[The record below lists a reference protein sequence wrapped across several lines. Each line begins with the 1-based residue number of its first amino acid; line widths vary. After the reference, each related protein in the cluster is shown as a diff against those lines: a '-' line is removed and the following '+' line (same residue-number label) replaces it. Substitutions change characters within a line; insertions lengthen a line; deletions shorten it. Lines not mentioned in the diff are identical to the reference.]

1 LKSGLI
7 LGRDP
12 EESTWRWDLL
22 DDEITSG
29 HLSTKVADN
38 ADADRRS
45 CFGQYCTPSVCPG
58 PCISDGIGQNFDFCD
73 RCVRCSCV
81 VKMEDALF
89 LISQHGT
96 MNSRSQIQAGSK
108 VGKCRLLPEAACE
121 MILSAIQFLFKLDSG
136 NRGSLT
142 LSILRSLPALLLHCN
157 HDSVLKVRQLLQ
169 DAADLVFMPD
179 VKPTIRSAA
188 ARMMSALAYGDG
200 WGIILLQ
207 NAKNLEHALINFQ
220 RKFGLVCSIE
230 EPSDQE
236 SMARLHS
243 AFLAAGGIATAL
255 ASHYVNLRG
264 ISTCCEGIHSDHS
277 FSRYGGEN
285 LAFAVPLIVDLVVN
299 CVVCHEREQ
308 HSLVRTAYQAVDQL
322 GMRFGGNA
330 ITIVGDPSIK
340 KCIYSKLVSMVDE
353 NDLLF
358 SAFFAIF
365 YSITGIEDL
374 KNKLLEEVASAV
386 VPDLIV
392 QGKEDLISRFA
403 ALCHTEPEELILR
416 EFPYI
421 MAHLFL
427 VKSGGKGLQY
437 EDAVQ
442 LALKLG
448 ACETEA
454 DKAAII
460 NDNASETLD
469 IVLWEVCQYETE
481 GEKRYRTDFFG
492 RICNLYCGPGIGG
505 EDEYSV
511 TDQPLSIIMQHH
523 SFKHYYSRLMHNIFT
538 DYFKS
543 EGSLLSDQLRAL
555 KLVNF
560 TIPLLGIFLDEHF
573 AYLESILKSAQ
584 HIPQLQEFV
593 CRVWS
598 TLIRSLGPTSLQIKT
613 NLSQI
618 VVNLLSLGESYPE
631 LVASTIEFLLVEHR
645 SQLEV
650 EIKLIP
656 SVETNRPELQRA
668 AAILH
673 GYFSQESN
681 LAALIEVGLQHLFFK
696 PFALLYA
703 YLVVF
708 ISDDLLTKT

>member
-1 LKSGLI
+1 MI
-7 LGRDP
+7 FGRDP
-12 EESTWRWDLL
+12 QEITWRWDLL
-22 DDEITSG
+22 DDDEDDVTSG
-29 HLSTKVADN
+29 LPSAKLAEN
-38 ADADRRS
+38 ADTDEKS
-45 CFGQYCTPSVCPG
+45 CFGEYYTPSFNHV
-58 PCISDGIGQNFDFCD
+58 SSSEGIRQDLSFCD

-81 VKMEDALF
+81 VEMEDALF
-89 LISQHGT
+89 LNSQPGT
-96 MNSRSQIQAGSK
+96 INSCSRIRAESK
-108 VGKCRLLPEAACE
+108 SKGGKCCLLPEAVCE
-121 MILSAIQFLFKLDSG
+121 STLGAIHHLFKIDSG
-136 NRGSLT
+136 KRGPLT
-142 LSILRSLPALLLHCN
+142 LSILRSLPALILHCD
-157 HDSVLKVRQLLQ
+157 HDSVVKEQQLLQ
-169 DAADLVFMPD
+169 DAADLIFAPD
-179 VKPTIRSAA
+179 VKPAIRSAA
-188 ARMMSALAYGDG
+188 ARMMSTLSYGDAR
-200 WGIILLQ
+200 GILAIQ
-207 NAKNLEHALINFQ
+207 NAKNLEHAFISFQ
-220 RKFGLVCSIE
+220 RRFGLVCSME
-230 EPSDQE
+230 DPSDQE
-236 SMARLHS
+236 SMARLHG
-243 AFLAAGGIATAL
+243 AFLAAGGMVIVL
-255 ASHYVNLRG
+255 ASQFVSLRG
-264 ISTCCEGIHSDHS
+264 TSTSCEGIHSDLS

-285 LAFAVPLIVDLVVN
+285 LAFTVPLIVDLVVH

-308 HSLVRTAYQAVDQL
+308 HLLVRTAYHAIDRL

-330 ITIVGDPSIK
+330 ITIVGDPAIK
-340 KCIYSKLVSMVDE
+340 KCIYSKLVSIVDE

-365 YSITGIEDL
+365 YSITGVEDL
-374 KNKLLEEVASAV
+374 KNKLLEEVASVV

-392 QGKEDLISRFA
+392 QGKELLISRFA

-427 VKSGGKGLQY
+427 VRPGGNGLKY

-454 DKAAII
+454 DKGAII

-481 GEKRYRTDFFG
+481 GEKRHGMDFFG
-492 RICNLYCGPGIGG
+492 RICNLYCGPGISGG
-505 EDEYSV
+505 EDDYIV
-511 TDQPLSIIMQHH
+511 TDQPLAIIMQHH

-543 EGSLLSDQLRAL
+543 QGSLLSDQLRAL

-584 HIPQLQEFV
+584 HIPHLQEYV

-598 TLIRSLGPTSLQIKT
+598 TLIRSLGPGSLQIKT

-618 VVNLLSLGESYPE
+618 VVNLLSLGESYPA
-631 LVASTIEFLLVEHR
+631 LVASTIDFLLVEHR
-645 SQLEV
+645 SQLED

-656 SVETNRPELQRA
+656 SVETSRPELQRA

-673 GYFSQESN
+673 SHLNQESN
-681 LAALIEVGLQHLFFK
+681 LASLIEVKLQH
-696 PFALLYA
+696 P
-703 YLVVF
+703 
-708 ISDDLLTKT
+708 